1 MIFIAHVYATKQDMG
16 DECCTYMFLL
26 LHDFFFFVKVSKP
39 NMVWAKNRGRLLKS
53 VPFMVK
59 AAPMM

>member
-39 NMVWAKNRGRLLKS
+39 NMVWAKIGDA
-53 VPFMVK
+53 F
-59 AAPMM
+59 